1 VIDPESGEIN
11 PETGE
16 IDPDTRK
23 TVVILFKDIKNYL
36 TDNFYLAMYV
46 FATSRNTK
54 TPAFS
59 GGWANWP
66 YWVVRVINIFTEEQ
80 NRWETKQL
88 EDTKSKPK
96 KK

>member
-23 TVVILFKDIKNYL
+23 TVVILLKDAKTYL

-46 FATSRNTK
+46 FATSRKTK
-54 TPAFS
+54 APVFS

-66 YWVVRVINIFTEEQ
+66 YWVVRVLTVLTEEQ
-80 NRWETKQL
+80 DIWEREQIDDSRKKLKTK
-88 EDTKSKPK
+88 
-96 KK
+96 